1 MSISPAH
8 KTQYTGIL
16 IWSIMTVLVL
26 GIIFHQ
32 TALAKKLIGIPTML
46 NPIVAYTEWKNI
58 IEEHEIDFKSI
69 IEQYIHTALSTGE
82 AEHIAVY
89 YRALNNGD
97 RMGINELEYFSPASL
112 MKLPVLIA
120 YLKKSESENGVLD
133 QKLLYQKT
141 EADNL
146 YVQNIY
152 SSKELEEG
160 KKYSIRQ
167 LLEYMIQYSSN
178 AAARILWENIEFEYI
193 RNTFYDLGMWYPNM
207 MSGSFDNNIAVK
219 DYASFFRILFNASY
233 LTTKDSERALELLA
247 TTAFND
253 WLRADIPINIK
264 IAHKFGE
271 RGIIQADGQEEKQL
285 HDCGIVYYPKHPY
298 ILCIMTRWYDWS
310 RLEWTIKGISQ
321 TVYNEFERVY
331 NNSKK

>member
-1 MSISPAH
+1 MIFLVI
-8 KTQYTGIL
+8 GIAF
-16 IWSIMTVLVL
+16 
-26 GIIFHQ
+26 FHE
-32 TALAKKLIGIPTML
+32 TALVKKLIGIPTML
-46 NPIVAYTEWKNI
+46 NPIVAYTEWKYI

-133 QKLLYQKT
+133 QKLLYQKN
-141 EADNL
+141 EKERL
-146 YVQNIY
+146 YLQNI
-152 SSKELEEG
+152 STSKDLEDGQE
-160 KKYSIRQ
+160 YSIKQ

-178 AAARILWENIEFEYI
+178 AAAYLLRDNIGIE
-193 RNTFYDLGMWYPNM
+193 RMQATFMDLGIKYPETI
-207 MSGSFDNNIAVK
+207 SGSFDNNIADK

-247 TTAFND
+247 TTTFND